1 MNKKTIAHLCLFGA
15 NLIYAINF
23 TVAKTVMPEYV
34 EPLGFIFMRVV
45 GATLLFWLVYGLF
58 SYQKVEQKDMLRLML
73 CGLFGVAVNQML
85 FFEGLNLTTPISAS
99 VIMVTNPI
107 IVLVISAFLLSE
119 KITIRKLIGI
129 AFGAMGAISLF
140 TNGGDFS
147 LLNSSQSLGNLLVLI
162 NACSYGVY
170 LVIVK
175 PLMKKYQAMTVI
187 SWVFLFGL
195 IFVVP
200 FGYQEFSE
208 IQWRTMPTNIM
219 YAIVFVVVGTT
230 FLAYLFNIIGLRT
243 LNPTTVSSYIYL
255 QPILASI
262 IAISVQ
268 SDQLDWNKIISSII
282 IFTGVYLVSMEK
294 KKLEA

>member
-1 MNKKTIAHLCLFGA
+1 MNKKSIAHLCLFGA
-15 NLIYAINF
+15 NLIYAINY

-34 EPLGFIFMRVV
+34 EPLGFIFMRVI
-45 GATLLFWLVYGLF
+45 GATLLFWLCYVLF
-58 SYQKVEQKDMLRLML
+58 SYQKIERQDIPRLLL
-73 CGLFGVAVNQML
+73 CGLFGVALNQML
-85 FFEGLNLTTPISAS
+85 FFEGLNMTTPINAS

-119 KITIRKLIGI
+119 KITFRKLIGI
-129 AFGAMGAISLF
+129 VFGAIGAISLF
-140 TNGGDFS
+140 SNGGDFS

-162 NACSYGVY
+162 NACSYGIY

-175 PLMKKYQAMTVI
+175 PLMKKYHAMTVI

-195 IFVVP
+195 IFVIP
-200 FGYQEFSE
+200 FGQEEFSAIE
-208 IQWRTMPTNIM
+208 WSNMPTNII

-243 LNPTTVSSYIYL
+243 LNPTTVSTYIYL

-262 IAISVQ
+262 IAISVK
-268 SDQLDWNKIISSII
+268 SDQLDWNKIISSLI
-282 IFTGVYLVSMEK
+282 IFIGVYLVSMEK
-294 KKLEA
+294 KKV